1 MLRNLLTSWMLLASY
16 SIATASS
23 AHNSKPSSACS
34 ARTQHLSDPPYQ
46 DYFYSDCHVDAQ
58 AVVTSPLPDSNLSII
73 GPRFIVAWPAG
84 NSGICTFFQ
93 PQSGRNGSLA
103 IELVNSTLGT
113 PLGPVYHKS
122 KGSANPV
129 VGVEGVLSFNNSA
142 ELPIAILG
150 SVRNI
155 RDFTEG
161 PSLLSPI
168 IQAGVKVTR
177 FQKTGAQISRLWLDN
192 VTTTTFT
199 LVPWKNSDNSIR
211 IDNTTLRFGSGFY
224 HFSASF
230 NYPQLKQLTPSQILN
245 NQSQSLIKQKPET
258 VSSLSFFSYTEK
270 LLAGGWRFLTY
281 FGRDS
286 MLAALLLQPVLST
299 GNGSAIEAVIGAAL
313 ERVNRTD
320 GSVCHEET
328 IGDYATFVNLQN
340 NITSTAAGFTY
351 PMIDTDYYLPVLMA
365 RYFSSSPERIA
376 PLLDTKAGAIDVT
389 NLNLTW
395 GDLSYTTAS
404 KIMNLTAAF
413 EQNQT
418 VDNLIAL
425 KPDQIVGQWRD
436 STYGIAN
443 GRIPFDVNCALAPAA
458 LYAISSL
465 AAMPGVYPNNSV
477 TRNWT
482 AVAAQRAKVWEDKT
496 LQFFQH
502 NMTTETAV
510 TRLKQYTSK
519 NTFYNG
525 PTNGDSVANY
535 STDGTVID
543 YGLAI
548 NSTTAPE
555 IIPITHTDTGF
566 RHYLLNATDD
576 EQLTTFIN
584 ASANSILRPFP
595 AGLNTPVGVVVAN
608 PALSNNDVLIANFTN
623 SAYHGTVVWSWQLAL
638 MAKGFER
645 QLERCHATNVT
656 DIPSSITNAT
666 AIPQFCSN
674 KGVYTALK
682 SAYNKLWDIID
693 DNAEQLESE
702 VWSWTYNGGK
712 NGTEAD
718 FKFSPLGVLPPPPG
732 VGGGTESDVRQLW
745 SLTFLSVQRNK
756 SFR

>member
-1 MLRNLLTSWMLLASY
+1 MKLIPSLLLLVSY
-16 SIATASS
+16 GSATTHSLHNNASS
-23 AHNSKPSSACS
+23 CP
-34 ARTQHLSDPPYQ
+34 ARTLHLSDPPYQ

-58 AVVTSPLPDSNLSII
+58 AVITSPLPDSNLSII
-73 GPRFIVAWPAG
+73 GPRLIVAWPAG

-93 PQSGRNGSLA
+93 PQSGKNGSLA
-103 IELVNSTLGT
+103 IELVNSTLGS
-113 PLGPVYHKS
+113 PLGPIYRKANH
-122 KGSANPV
+122 SAPPV
-129 VGVEGVLSFNNSA
+129 VGVEGVLSFNDSA

-161 PSLLSPI
+161 PSLLSPV
-168 IQAGVKVTR
+168 IQAGIRVTKY
-177 FQKTGAQISRLWLDN
+177 QHNGAQITRRWLDN

-199 LVPWKNSDNSIR
+199 LVPWKNSDSHIR
-211 IDNTTLRFGSGFY
+211 IHHTTLRFGSGFY
-224 HFSASF
+224 HFTASF
-230 NYPQLKQLTPSQILN
+230 NYPQLKQLTPTQILN
-245 NQSQSLIKQKPET
+245 NQSQALVKQQPET

-286 MLAALLLQPVLST
+286 MISALLLQPILST

-351 PMIDTDYYLPVLMA
+351 PMIDTDYYLPILMA
-365 RYFSSSPERIA
+365 RYFGSSPDRVS
-376 PLLDTKAGAIDVT
+376 PLLSTKAGTIDVS
-389 NLNLTW
+389 NANLTW

-413 EQNQT
+413 EHNQT

-436 STYGIAN
+436 STYGLAN

-465 AAMPGVYPNNSV
+465 AAMPGVYPNNSF
-477 TRNWT
+477 TRNWAT
-482 AVAAQRAKVWEDKT
+482 EAARRAKVWEDKT

-502 NMTTETAV
+502 NITTQTAK
-510 TRLKQYTSK
+510 TRLKQYTNKS
-519 NTFYNG
+519 TFYKG
-525 PTNGDSVANY
+525 PTNGDSVSNY

-548 NSTTAPE
+548 NSTTTPE
-555 IIPITHTDTGF
+555 IIPISHTDTAF
-566 RHYLLNATDD
+566 RHYLLNTTDD

-584 ASANSILRPFP
+584 ASANAILRPFP
-595 AGLNTPVGVVVAN
+595 AGLSTPVGVVVAN
-608 PALSNNDVLIANFTN
+608 PALSDNGVLIANFTN
-623 SAYHGTVVWSWQLAL
+623 SAYHGTVIWSWQLAL
-638 MAKGFER
+638 MAKGLER
-645 QLERCHATNVT
+645 QLARCHGANVT
-656 DIPSSITNAT
+656 DIPSSVVDAT
-666 AIPQFCSN
+666 AIPKFCSN
-674 KGVYTALK
+674 KGVLGAVK
-682 SAYNKLWDIID
+682 SAYNKLWDMID

-702 VWSWTYNGGK
+702 VWSWTYNEGSSRGF
-712 NGTEAD
+712 E
-718 FKFSPLGVLPPPPG
+718 FSPLGVLPPPPG

-745 SLTFLSVQRNK
+745 SLTFLAVKRNK
-756 SFR
+756 SFQ